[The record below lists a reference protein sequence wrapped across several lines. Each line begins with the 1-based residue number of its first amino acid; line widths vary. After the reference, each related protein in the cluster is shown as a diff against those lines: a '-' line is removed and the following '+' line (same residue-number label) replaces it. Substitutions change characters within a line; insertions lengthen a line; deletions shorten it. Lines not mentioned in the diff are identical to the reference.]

1 MPDGRRVVYWDANVF
16 LPYVNEISNRMPV
29 LDALLKDSASTDGA
43 VTLYTAELSRVE
55 VAFGAS
61 EQKRQALDPQVEQI
75 IDNLWRNPGP
85 VTLVEHHGKISQ
97 EARTLVRNAI
107 IRGWSLKPF
116 DAIHLATAQW
126 LSSVGLKVEEFH
138 TYDTTLQRY
147 ASIAGFT
154 IIEPQTLQ
162 PRMI

>member
-16 LPYVNEISNRMPV
+16 LSYVNEISNRMPV

-75 IDNLWRNPGP
+75 IDNLWRNQGP
-85 VTLVEHHGKISQ
+85 
-97 EARTLVRNAI
+97 
-107 IRGWSLKPF
+107 
-116 DAIHLATAQW
+116 
-126 LSSVGLKVEEFH
+126 
-138 TYDTTLQRY
+138 
-147 ASIAGFT
+147 
-154 IIEPQTLQ
+154 
-162 PRMI
+162 